1 MELTKLWL
9 VFSLK
14 IVKYIKYTIENRWMN
29 VSFMLDDGMACQQ
42 QSKLTFLEGGKVAVF
57 CYFED
62 SSF

>member
-1 MELTKLWL
+1 
-9 VFSLK
+9 
-14 IVKYIKYTIENRWMN
+14 MN